1 MEDILEKQRRISK
14 PLKVTFSVSQ
24 PGLVAIFITA
34 RCSSKSQSQSGQE
47 ENLRFE
53 INGLR
58 FRELPPHSNEQ
69 VFDIPAACNGAKL
82 QGLAQTVILFTSLQ
96 KGTHTLGLVPRSSA
110 YIELIRTQELS
121 GNERVRLDIE
131 EQAEDGDRRPW
142 YSFIFIDL
150 PLRMFVVDATIEKRV
165 RDSDD
170 VQFVVDG
177 RVIQSA
183 VAGKFRL
190 WQFVGS
196 LLAWLVRGVRGQRR
210 RSSVNF
216 ESRLET
222 GVHYVELYAD
232 RMPTLH
238 RVEFLLEYS
247 ETNAEKRAAR
257 LLEVYASI
265 VKAAAKEFD
274 TDPVMVGA
282 VIYQEQSTNVNFVDT
297 LTDTIG
303 GVIGLNTSVGIGQVR
318 VNTARA
324 LEEKYPQLVSL
335 STVFSESGDFARVER
350 LKDPFLNIRY
360 VAAKV
365 HFDETHWK
373 GAGFDLS
380 GRHDI
385 LGTLYNTQD
394 VEHPLTSHANPE
406 ANEFGIGVGEN
417 YERVR
422 ALLGA

>member
-1 MEDILEKQRRISK
+1 MENILEKQRRITS
-14 PLKVTFSVSQ
+14 PLKITFPIVQS
-24 PGLVAIFITA
+24 GLVAIFLTA
-34 RCSSKSQSQSGQE
+34 RCTSKSQSKSGQE

-53 INGLR
+53 IDGLR
-58 FRELPPHSNEQ
+58 FREIPPHKNEQ
-69 VFDIPAACNGAKL
+69 VFDIPAACNGTKL
-82 QGLAQTVILFTSLQ
+82 QGLAQTVVLFTSLR

-110 YIELIRTQELS
+110 YVELIRVQELS
-121 GNERVRLDIE
+121 GQERVRLNIE

-142 YSFIFIDL
+142 YSFVFIDL
-150 PLRMFVVDATIEKRV
+150 PLRMFVVDATIEKRL

-177 RVIQSA
+177 RVIPGA
-183 VAGKFRL
+183 TAGKFLL

-196 LLAWLVRGVRGQRR
+196 LLVWLVRGVSGERR

-247 ETNAEKRAAR
+247 ETNAEQRAAR
-257 LLEVYASI
+257 LVELHSLVI
-265 VKAAAKEFD
+265 KTAAQEFD
-274 TDPVMVGA
+274 TDPVMIGA
-282 VIYQEQSTNVNFVDT
+282 VMYQEQSTNVNFVDT
-297 LTDTIG
+297 LSDTIG

-324 LEEKYPQLVSL
+324 LEEKYPQLVPGAA
-335 STVFSESGDFARVER
+335 FSGDDTFTRVER
-350 LKDPFLNIRY
+350 LKDPLFNIRY

-365 HFDETHWK
+365 HFDATYWK
-373 GAGFDLS
+373 EAGFDLS

-394 VEHPLTSHANPE
+394 IAHPLTPHANPG
-406 ANEFGIGVGEN
+406 ANEFGKGVGEN

-422 ALLGA
+422 ALLGL